1 MRWTLPLLATRGHLH
16 LLLSYNYIIRE
27 PFDDDTRL
35 LCCLKVWKTNNKR
48 SKCSTEGKDHWNN
61 FWSGCFSYF
70 TTQHS
75 EMYETVPLRAFNLV
89 LFVSQSHSYVNL
101 TDLDLT
107 AESVSQS
114 GAASLTNNISR
125 SQSRAE
131 SLSSQMARLS
141 KYCDC
146 HTYLYTEHVQYC
158 SFILHILNLWLFF
171 LQAQVNQTTH
181 YHRK

>member
-1 MRWTLPLLATRGHLH
+1 MVALW
-16 LLLSYNYIIRE
+16 
-27 PFDDDTRL
+27 
-35 LCCLKVWKTNNKR
+35 
-48 SKCSTEGKDHWNN
+48 
-61 FWSGCFSYF
+61 
-70 TTQHS
+70 
-75 EMYETVPLRAFNLV
+75 AFNLL

-107 AESVSQS
+107 

-141 KYCDC
+141 KYCDS
-146 HTYLYTEHVQYC
+146 HTYLHTEYVQRC
-158 SFILHILNLWLFF
+158 SFILHFLNLWLFF
-171 LQAQVNQTTH
+171 LQVQVNQTTH